1 MSNADQVAF
10 RYQEEVTYGTLAG
23 GNGVALRLTSES
35 IVPDQPTVRSQEI
48 NSTRET
54 TSIQQVGNDPSG
66 SVGGE
71 LPYGAFDDFL
81 DWLLYSTGWQ
91 APASAVTATDISAA
105 AADNSINSAGSG
117 FSTGWAGRWLKIS
130 GFTGTTG
137 NNGIVYC
144 VSATTAKLVVS
155 GITLVNDSAG
165 ESVTVKASSYVANGT
180 TQTSFSFEKA
190 FGDLSNEFHVVTGCV
205 LESATLNLALRNLV
219 SATFNVQAKN
229 YTPYTSTQMGTPTAA
244 PTTDSINT
252 RSHVPKIFV
261 GGRATANIGKARDI
275 SIAMANNLRRREN
288 IGDTSAESMGAGQF
302 AVSGT
307 FQSYFTASSAVL
319 SVFQANTYTS
329 LAIVLQDD
337 AGNIYV
343 IDLPSIKWSR
353 CANVA
358 NALNSDVIN
367 DCSFEAR
374 KHPTEGFTVRI
385 HRIAA

>member
-81 DWLLYSTGWQ
+81 DWLLYSSGWS
-91 APASAVTATDISAA
+91 APAAAVTATDISAA
-105 AADNSINSAGSG
+105 SADNSINSASSG
-117 FSTGWAGRWLKIS
+117 FDTGWAGRWLKVS
-130 GFTGTTG
+130 GFSTTG

-155 GITLVNDSAG
+155 GITLVNESAG
-165 ESVTVKASSYVANGT
+165 QSVTVKASSRITNST

-190 FGDLSNEFHVVTGCV
+190 FADLSSEFHVVTGCV
-205 LESATLNLALRNLV
+205 LESGTLNLSLRNLV
-219 SATFNVQAKN
+219 SATFNVQAKQ
-229 YTPYTSTQMGTPTAA
+229 YAKYSSTQMGTPTAA
-244 PTTDSINT
+244 PTTDTMNT
-252 RSHVPKIFV
+252 RSHIAKIFI
-261 GGRATANIGKARDI
+261 GGRATSNIGKARDI
-275 SIAMANNLRRREN
+275 SITMANNLRRREN
-288 IGDTSAESMGAGQF
+288 LGDTSAESMGAGQF

-307 FQSYFTASSAVL
+307 FQSYFTASSAI
-319 SVFQANTYTS
+319 FDIFRANTYTS
-329 LAIVLQDD
+329 LAIVAQDD
-337 AGNIYV
+337 AGNVYV

>member
-1 MSNADQVAF
+1 VSNADQVAF

-165 ESVTVKASSYVANGT
+165 ESVTVKASSYVTNGT

-219 SATFNVQAKN
+219 AATFNVQA
-229 YTPYTSTQMGTPTAA
+229 
-244 PTTDSINT
+244 
-252 RSHVPKIFV
+252 
-261 GGRATANIGKARDI
+261 
-275 SIAMANNLRRREN
+275 
-288 IGDTSAESMGAGQF
+288 
-302 AVSGT
+302 
-307 FQSYFTASSAVL
+307 
-319 SVFQANTYTS
+319 
-329 LAIVLQDD
+329 
-337 AGNIYV
+337 
-343 IDLPSIKWSR
+343 
-353 CANVA
+353 
-358 NALNSDVIN
+358 
-367 DCSFEAR
+367 
-374 KHPTEGFTVRI
+374 
-385 HRIAA
+385 